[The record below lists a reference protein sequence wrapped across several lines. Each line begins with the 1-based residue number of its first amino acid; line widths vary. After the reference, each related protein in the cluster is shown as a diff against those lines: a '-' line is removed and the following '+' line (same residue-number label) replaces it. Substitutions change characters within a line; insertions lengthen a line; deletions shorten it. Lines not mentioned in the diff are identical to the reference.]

1 MKKVQTCLDLHLEV
15 DVYADGPYES
25 TTSIKATSGHREV
38 IRLLAATDQVDWNKA
53 DNHGW
58 ISLHVALYRGQENFN
73 CWNISD
79 DDGGHL
85 FIMDTL
91 RLNNP
96 DPNIKDRNGDSPVIK
111 AIKEERERAPDGDSS
126 ER

>member
-1 MKKVQTCLDLHLEV
+1 M
-15 DVYADGPYES
+15 
-25 TTSIKATSGHREV
+25 GHNV
-38 IRLLAATDQVDWNKA
+38 LA
-53 DNHGW
+53 
-58 ISLHVALYRGQENFN
+58 RQENFN